1 LNGILRK
8 YNILGWGRN
17 CNQLCYTLH
26 CIQELFSWK
35 DPFFRDDYRRE
46 VESLVEIIKKCNG
59 FGDFASLLNHN
70 PTRAK
75 NIMQHIY
82 TLNQSIFDDFKE
94 SFHFQNIQQHHAER
108 NQSYGEYYK
117 KIRDEIDNISAV
129 KPYFGYCD
137 VCSNY
142 LDRKQRSQY
151 PKLNELD
158 ESFWDYSKW

>member
-1 LNGILRK
+1 
-8 YNILGWGRN
+8 
-17 CNQLCYTLH
+17 
-26 CIQELFSWK
+26 
-35 DPFFRDDYRRE
+35 
-46 VESLVEIIKKCNG
+46 
-59 FGDFASLLNHN
+59 
-70 PTRAK
+70 
-75 NIMQHIY
+75 MQHIY